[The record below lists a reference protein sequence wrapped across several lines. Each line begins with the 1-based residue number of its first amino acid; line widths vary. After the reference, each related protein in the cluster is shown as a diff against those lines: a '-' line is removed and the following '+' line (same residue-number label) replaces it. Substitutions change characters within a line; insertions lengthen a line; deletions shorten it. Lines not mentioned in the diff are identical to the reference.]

1 MCPGKRFLF
10 ISFCRHL
17 ELAERRGGVCVK
29 CLRVDSAVAGSN
41 PGRCTSFYM
50 VVCAGF
56 SPHVAHLS

>member
-1 MCPGKRFLF
+1 MRPEKRFLF

-17 ELAERRGGVCVK
+17 ELAERRGVCVK
-29 CLRVDSAVAGSN
+29 FSRIYGTVAGSN

-56 SPHVAHLS
+56 PPHVARLS